1 MNQLWTLYSKN
12 KHKRAKYLNPNFL
25 QQCPPL
31 LSSKFWVWITFVWVL
46 DFGQIK
52 EQVETLDEGRGEG
65 GSGHTVDQGLVS
77 TGQQIEGGQQY
88 PAIAGGLW
96 RVHLQ
101 ESDYGTAGCFC
112 K

>member
-1 MNQLWTLYSKN
+1 MIQKAQEKINIIK
-12 KHKRAKYLNPNFL
+12 AKYLNPNFL
-25 QQCPPL
+25 QQRAPL
-31 LSSKFWVWITFVWVL
+31 LSSKFWVGITFVWVL
-46 DFGQIK
+46 DFRQIK
-52 EQVETLDEGRGEG
+52 EQVETLDKGGGEG
-65 GSGHTVDQGLVS
+65 GSSHTVNQGLIS
-77 TGQQIEGGQQY
+77 TRQQIKGGQQH